1 MYRSVLWLVPCLL
14 RIQIWTLPVMVF
26 ETSFV
31 AYLLVH
37 CWELLLFVK
46 EIYIHVTTL
55 WLAVTYC
62 EKEMY
67 LRCVELVECFFF
79 FYSVYLHLY
88 ILTIC
93 IFVQF
98 HSFPK
103 QCDIFF
109 FSTLS
114 NLFQYSNLWV
124 YQSGLLYT
132 CIYMYILYLDMLS
145 FVLLSLHLFILFY
158 EMR

>member
-55 WLAVTYC
+55 AVTCTYC

-67 LRCVELVECFFF
+67 LRCVELVEWFFF
-79 FYSVYLHLY
+79 FNSVYLHLY

-109 FSTLS
+109 FFL
-114 NLFQYSNLWV
+114 LWVIYSNIVIYEFINQDFYILV
-124 YQSGLLYT
+124 YT
-132 CIYMYILYLDMLS
+132 CMYYI
-145 FVLLSLHLFILFY
+145 
-158 EMR
+158 

>member
-55 WLAVTYC
+55 AVTCTYC

-67 LRCVELVECFFF
+67 IRCVELVECFFF
-79 FYSVYLHLY
+79 FNSVYLHLY

-109 FSTLS
+109 FFL
-114 NLFQYSNLWV
+114 LWVIYSNIEIYEFINQDFYILV
-124 YQSGLLYT
+124 YT
-132 CIYMYILYLDMLS
+132 CMYYI
-145 FVLLSLHLFILFY
+145 
-158 EMR
+158 

>member
-55 WLAVTYC
+55 AVTCTYC

-67 LRCVELVECFFF
+67 LRCVELVEWFFF
-79 FYSVYLHLY
+79 FNSVYLHLY

-109 FSTLS
+109 FFL
-114 NLFQYSNLWV
+114 LWVIYSNIVIYEFINQDFYILV
-124 YQSGLLYT
+124 YT
-132 CIYMYILYLDMLS
+132 CIYYI
-145 FVLLSLHLFILFY
+145 
-158 EMR
+158 

>member
-1 MYRSVLWLVPCLL
+1 MISPLFTKNTDMDLASHGVWNFICSILTSTLL
-14 RIQIWTLPVMVF
+14 RVIALCKGDLYTCNNSCCYM
-26 ETSFV
+26 
-31 AYLLVH
+31 YLLWKRNVFKM
-37 CWELLLFVK
+37 CGVGG
-46 EIYIHVTTL
+46 V
-55 WLAVTYC
+55 
-62 EKEMY
+62 
-67 LRCVELVECFFF
+67 FFF

-132 CIYMYILYLDMLS
+132 CIYMYVLYLDMLS

-158 EMR
+158 KMR

>member
-55 WLAVTYC
+55 WLAVTCTYC

-67 LRCVELVECFFF
+67 LRCVELVEWFFF
-79 FYSVYLHLY
+79 FNSVYLHLY
-88 ILTIC
+88 ILIIC

-98 HSFPK
+98 YSFPK

-109 FSTLS
+109 FFL
-114 NLFQYSNLWV
+114 LWVIYSNIVIYEFINQDFYILV
-124 YQSGLLYT
+124 YT
-132 CIYMYILYLDMLS
+132 CMYYI
-145 FVLLSLHLFILFY
+145 
-158 EMR
+158 